1 MKPII
6 YRKDLKEIHQIFL
19 ALTGNYSEKSIRL
32 KYFLAAC
39 KYFSQIENF
48 DVDTALKLR
57 PYGRLNGIDN
67 FSWDK
72 YLNCSKILRIHAI
85 LHDAGGF
92 IQEKPRLFI
101 YATLSAKQLLE
112 WSCDW
117 NHFLL
122 IHKDLSTKKLSFT
135 GMLSSKSVVLDLEGF
150 RFKKEHF
157 IVKELGVCTEDY
169 NDCVLF
175 SPPSKFRDLSPQQKS
190 SFCWLTKN

>member
-48 DVDTALKLR
+48 DFDTALKLR
-57 PYGRLNGIDN
+57 PYGGLIGIDN
-67 FSWDK
+67 SSWDN

-92 IQEKPRLFI
+92 IQEKHNVGPG
-101 YATLSAKQLLE
+101 YSTLWFYTRKTQ
-112 WSCDW
+112 
-117 NHFLL
+117 
-122 IHKDLSTKKLSFT
+122 
-135 GMLSSKSVVLDLEGF
+135 
-150 RFKKEHF
+150 R
-157 IVKELGVCTEDY
+157 
-169 NDCVLF
+169 
-175 SPPSKFRDLSPQQKS
+175 
-190 SFCWLTKN
+190 